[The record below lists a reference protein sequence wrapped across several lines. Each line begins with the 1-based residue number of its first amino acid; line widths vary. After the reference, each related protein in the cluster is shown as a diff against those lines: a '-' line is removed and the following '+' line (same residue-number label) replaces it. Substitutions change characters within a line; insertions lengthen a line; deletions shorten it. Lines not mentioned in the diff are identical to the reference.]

1 MGKVKKEKMDESID
15 VKEEP
20 EIKEEDTYEDKVKNV
35 CKIAAPLASKK
46 LTKRVYKLIKKG
58 KFSIEVLEMPFI
70 LTSILVTAAKQK
82 SYLRNGLKD
91 VQTRLRKGET
101 GIVVFAGDVTP
112 IDIMCHLPAVC
123 EEKSIPYC
131 YTPSRKD
138 LGVAMGVKRGSVAM
152 LIREHA
158 EYKDLYDEL
167 MSEIQTLPT
176 PL

>member
-1 MGKVKKEKMDESID
+1 MSF
-15 VKEEP
+15 
-20 EIKEEDTYEDKVKNV
+20 DK
-35 CKIAAPLASKK
+35 
-46 LTKRVYKLIKKG
+46 
-58 KFSIEVLEMPFI
+58 I
-70 LTSILVTAAKQK
+70 LTFYLTAAKQK

-131 YTPSRKD
+131 FTPSRKD
-138 LGVAMGVKRGSVAM
+138 LGVAMGVKRGSVTM

-158 EYKDLYDEL
+158 EYKDTYDEL

>member
-1 MGKVKKEKMDESID
+1 MGKVKKEKMDVSVD

-58 KFSIEVLEMPFI
+58 KFLLSGDAII
-70 LTSILVTAAKQK
+70 LISVSVTAAKQK

>member
-1 MGKVKKEKMDESID
+1 MGKVKKEKLDESVD
-15 VKEEP
+15 VVKQEP
-20 EIKEEDTYEDKVKNV
+20 EIKEEDTYEEKVKNV
-35 CKIAAPLASKK
+35 CKIASPLATKK
-46 LTKRVYKLIKKG
+46 LTKRIYKLIKK
-58 KFSIEVLEMPFI
+58 
-70 LTSILVTAAKQK
+70 AAKQK

-91 VQTRLRKGET
+91 VQTRLRKGES

-167 MSEIQTLPT
+167 RAEIQTLPT